1 MLVTSTP
8 PYFSTTRG
16 DESRQILRFQR
27 QMHGLERIKVY
38 TLRPDLSRYASRS
51 LGVSMERASMETRAR
66 VGNIAWL
73 WTINSKEDE
82 REGPIRKENAREI
95 PTLSRF
101 SGFDPIPSVQ
111 PSYEC
116 LSRFSSR
123 VS

>member
-1 MLVTSTP
+1 
-8 PYFSTTRG
+8 
-16 DESRQILRFQR
+16 
-27 QMHGLERIKVY
+27 
-38 TLRPDLSRYASRS
+38 
-51 LGVSMERASMETRAR
+51 MERASMETRAR

-82 REGPIRKENAREI
+82 GEGPIRKENAREI